1 MYTTLKTANPQK
13 ARDHFYGL
21 REAKTDLVGFCLF
34 DRIGAALQTNPEL
47 REYQWKRRAIENY
60 IVCQKEILID
70 WAQAEA
76 EQWGRSPLFTL
87 QLTSEMRKTI
97 EEIENALETLGKGSP
112 WSPDTK
118 VSDDFL
124 DPLFESFFK
133 KLGLENLMRKT
144 NYHTLV
150 QYVSAEQIDPEVS
163 EVLDGILEIANRAKP
178 AGDV

>member
-1 MYTTLKTANPQK
+1 MQWEK
-13 ARDHFYGL
+13 
-21 REAKTDLVGFCLF
+21 
-34 DRIGAALQTNPEL
+34 RIA
-47 REYQWKRRAIENY
+47 
-60 IVCQKEILID
+60 EI
-70 WAQAEA
+70 Q
-76 EQWGRSPLFTL
+76 S
-87 QLTSEMRKTI
+87 
-97 EEIENALETLGKGSP
+97 ALETLGRGSP

-150 QYVSAEQIDPEVS
+150 QYVSADQIDPEVS

-178 AGDV
+178 MDDV